1 MSADPELPIRL
12 PEHLS
17 DEAIA
22 SLVNALYA
30 FAEALENR
38 YYAELQ
44 RHYRNK
50 YRDPKSNKPGSAAPF
65 PPF

>member
-1 MSADPELPIRL
+1 MSADPELPVRL
-12 PEHLS
+12 PEHAS

-22 SLVNALYA
+22 NLIDALYA
-30 FAEALENR
+30 FVEALENR

-50 YRDPKSNKPGSAAPF
+50 HRDPESNKPSSADPF
-65 PPF
+65 PPL